1 MLILYT
7 YNFPSTLISFSK
19 FPWTK
24 VFDYCLLGIFQFG
37 FIMAGQMENE
47 KPSSIHIEN
56 VHNISNADTSDHD
69 ASSEEE
75 DVNEEIVRHLQTTGE
90 DVGFTFNTL
99 MAAISMAMCYN
110 AYLFTLLIPPAIL
123 TYINTDLGPDPRYTW
138 ITISWNLG
146 GAMFVTVGG
155 RLSDIFGRRYFFIA
169 GAIILIIGSIVSA
182 TGQSINQM
190 IAGGALF
197 GCGSG
202 FLEMAFGAVQEIVP
216 SAYRHVTIGL
226 FDAASIVAQV
236 MPLVSWVII
245 KETGNW
251 RICYYVMIAFQVV
264 NLGLLVLFYNPPSW
278 EQKRSEHGKSAGQL
292 LREFDWLGLLLFLA
306 GCTLFIV
313 GVSWGGSMAPWVSA
327 TVLAP
332 IIIGLLTLIGLGFY
346 EAYYTLSAPLFP
358 PRLFRAL
365 RHFTV
370 PMLVM
375 AIGGMQYYSNATL
388 WPRLSQLIYATDE
401 ISKGLYAE
409 VLPLGTIIGGII
421 VAFSKYIGHQ
431 RWVIMFA
438 VALQTACVGAMSTST
453 MDNPVKSI
461 VLTVIISTCTSV
473 NLLNGMVLVGFGIVY
488 QEDIGTAAGLAGTSR
503 LLAGAVATA
512 IFGNVTNNKYGDIL
526 PERVRSNLAPFDLP
540 SDIITRLIAAAR
552 ANSAATYAAIP
563 GITPDIQA
571 AARLGNKQAY
581 LEGAHLSCLVALAF
595 GLLGVIAAFFIPS
608 VDRRKYTSKTV
619 AVQELDRKA
628 LQEKMSVKPAVA

>member
-1 MLILYT
+1 
-7 YNFPSTLISFSK
+7 
-19 FPWTK
+19 
-24 VFDYCLLGIFQFG
+24 
-37 FIMAGQMENE
+37 
-47 KPSSIHIEN
+47 
-56 VHNISNADTSDHD
+56 
-69 ASSEEE
+69 
-75 DVNEEIVRHLQTTGE
+75 
-90 DVGFTFNTL
+90 
-99 MAAISMAMCYN
+99 MAAVSMAMCYN

-123 TYINTDLGPDPRYTW
+123 TYINAELGPDPRYTW

-169 GAIILIIGSIVSA
+169 GAVILIIGSVVSA

-216 SAYRHVTIGL
+216 SKYRHVTIGL

-236 MPLVSWVII
+236 MPVVSWVII

-251 RICYYVMIAFQVV
+251 RICYYVMIAFQAI
-264 NLGLLVLFYNPPSW
+264 NLALLVFFYNPPSW
-278 EQKRSEHGKSAGQL
+278 EQKKSEHGKSAGQL
-292 LREFDWLGLLLFLA
+292 LREFDWLGLFLFLA

-313 GVSWGGSMAPWVSA
+313 GVSWGGSMAPWISA

-332 IIIGLLTLIGLGFY
+332 IIIGLLILIGLGLY
-346 EAYYTLSAPLFP
+346 EAYYTLAAPLFP

-375 AIGGMQYYSNATL
+375 AIGGMQYYSQATL
-388 WPRLSQLIYATDE
+388 WPRLSQLIYASDE

-438 VALQTACVGAMSTST
+438 VALQIACVGAMSTST

-512 IFGNVTNNKYGDIL
+512 IFSNITSNKYGDEL
-526 PERVRSNLAPFDLP
+526 PARVRSNLAPFNLP
-540 SDIITRLIAAAR
+540 SETITRLIAAAR
-552 ANSAATYAAIP
+552 ANSAAVYAAVP
-563 GITPDIQA
+563 GITPAIQA
-571 AARLGNKQAY
+571 AARLGNQQAY
-581 LEGAHLSCLVALAF
+581 LEGAHLSYLVELAF

-608 VDRRKYTSKTV
+608 VDKRKYTNKTV
-619 AVQELDRKA
+619 AIQQSDWKA
-628 LQEKMSVKPAVA
+628 LHEKKAAEAGRP

>member
-1 MLILYT
+1 MTSHHHDKAEVMHVEALDSSHT
-7 YNFPSTLISFSK
+7 STE
-19 FPWTK
+19 
-24 VFDYCLLGIFQFG
+24 DDQRQF
-37 FIMAGQMENE
+37 
-47 KPSSIHIEN
+47 
-56 VHNISNADTSDHD
+56 
-69 ASSEEE
+69 SSE
-75 DVNEEIVRHLQTTGE
+75 DSANEQIVRHLQTTGE
-90 DVGFTFNTL
+90 EIGLTFRTL
-99 MAAISMAMCYN
+99 MAAITMAMCYN

-123 TYINTDLGPDPRYTW
+123 GFINAELGPDPRYTW

-155 RLSDIFGRRYFFIA
+155 RLSDIFGRRWFFIA
-169 GAIILIIGSIVSA
+169 GAVILIIGSIVSA

-216 SAYRHVTIGL
+216 SKYRHVTIGL
-226 FDAASIVAQV
+226 FDAASIVAQL

-245 KETGNW
+245 KRTGNW
-251 RICYYVMIAFQVV
+251 RICYYIMIAFQSI
-264 NLGLLVLFYNPPSW
+264 NLAMLWFFYHPPSW
-278 EQKRSEHGKSAGQL
+278 KEKRAEHGKPAMQL
-292 LREFDWLGLLLFLA
+292 VREFDWLGLFLFLA

-313 GVSWGGSMAPWVSA
+313 GVSWGGSMAPWISA
-327 TVLAP
+327 TVLCP

-346 EAYYTLSAPLFP
+346 EAYYPLKAPMFP

-370 PMLVM
+370 PLVVM

-388 WPRLSQLIYATDE
+388 WNRLSQLIYASDE

-421 VAFSKYIGHQ
+421 VAFSKVIGHQ

-438 VALQTACVGAMSTST
+438 VALQTACVGAMATST
-453 MDNPVKSI
+453 IDNPVKSI
-461 VLTVIISTCTSV
+461 ILTVIISTCTSV

-503 LLAGAVATA
+503 LLAGAIATA
-512 IFGNVTNNKYGDIL
+512 IFSNVTNNKYAATLSIA
-526 PERVRSNLAPFDLP
+526 VRQNLAPFDLP
-540 SDIITRLIAAAR
+540 AGTITRLIAAAR
-552 ANSAATYAAIP
+552 ANTAAAYAAVP
-563 GITPDIQA
+563 GITPAIRTA
-571 AARLGNKQAY
+571 ASLGNKQAY
-581 LEGAHLSCLVALAF
+581 LEGAHMSYLVALAF
-595 GLLGVIAAFFIPS
+595 GLCGVVAAFFIPS
-608 VDRRKYTSKTV
+608 VDKRKYTEKTV
-619 AVQELDRKA
+619 AVQKHDRKA
-628 LQEKMSVKPAVA
+628 MGEKKEMMGGA